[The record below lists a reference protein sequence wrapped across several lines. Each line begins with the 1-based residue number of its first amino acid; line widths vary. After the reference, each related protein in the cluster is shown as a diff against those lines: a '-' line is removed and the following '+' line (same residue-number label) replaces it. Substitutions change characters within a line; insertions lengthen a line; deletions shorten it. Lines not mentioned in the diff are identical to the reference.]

1 MTIVNL
7 IQSSLSQPHIQIG
20 SLLPDL
26 LITFSQGRENPLKH
40 PRQPSNTH
48 RTWILE
54 SQRGRTRSLG
64 DHLEWNSSRALTAHK
79 RPLKYIKKR
88 RCSLYQ
94 LQNPLRTLA
103 LERFGEK
110 PSHFTAHAQLLEGAC
125 PRGRGC
131 PQGRRPPLPELCSL
145 SPEAKRLLQ
154 AGMSEMPQAHTTAHL
169 PRFMKTHNFMGLCP
183 RNSFPAPSRGRCAAQ

>member
-1 MTIVNL
+1 MIIVNL

-103 LERFGEK
+103 LERFHCACAAVGGNLPK
-110 PSHFTAHAQLLEGAC
+110 RKRMPTGATA
-125 PRGRGC
+125 
-131 PQGRRPPLPELCSL
+131 
-145 SPEAKRLLQ
+145 
-154 AGMSEMPQAHTTAHL
+154 
-169 PRFMKTHNFMGLCP
+169 
-183 RNSFPAPSRGRCAAQ
+183 APSRALLPTP